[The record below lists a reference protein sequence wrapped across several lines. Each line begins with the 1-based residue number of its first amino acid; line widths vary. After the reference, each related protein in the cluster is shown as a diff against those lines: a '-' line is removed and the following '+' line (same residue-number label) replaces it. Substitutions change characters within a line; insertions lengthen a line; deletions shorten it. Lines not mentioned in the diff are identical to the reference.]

1 MSEISEVKSSRTGP
15 KEGIANFLRYRSE
28 QISTRFVLMGRDV

>member
-1 MSEISEVKSSRTGP
+1 MLEISEVKSSGTGP
-15 KEGIANFLRYRSE
+15 KGIAHFLRYRSE